1 LGAAAIALELVLST
15 VLGVAYWVLVDQI
28 VRGFKPLPVL
38 YCSIYEP
45 AMWRHERY
53 WKVPSTVYLAA
64 FAGTPFINVILRGMG
79 TRVGRRVFN
88 DGCGMPERALV
99 TIGDDNTLN
108 EMSEIQCHSQEDGT
122 FKTDYSTLGSNVT
135 LGTVSH
141 VHYGVMIGDGAELT
155 THCFLMKGEQVPPH
169 ARWGGNPA
177 TEMPVPAALTIRQD
191 RDESPTALSR
201 TKEPLP
207 MLIGGTT

>member
-1 LGAAAIALELVLST
+1 
-15 VLGVAYWVLVDQI
+15 
-28 VRGFKPLPVL
+28 
-38 YCSIYEP
+38 
-45 AMWRHERY
+45 
-53 WKVPSTVYLAA
+53 
-64 FAGTPFINVILRGMG
+64 
-79 TRVGRRVFN
+79 
-88 DGCGMPERALV
+88 MPERALV